1 MISQNAEINK
11 TTVNGILS
19 YKCSICKNDIKR
31 NKTTKYQQSM
41 EYFLI
46 NVGYHPLR
54 VDCIINILKENQLF
68 LQNIYVFQ
76 KRLNNTF
83 SK

>member
-31 NKTTKYQQSM
+31 NKTTNSQWNI
-41 EYFLI
+41 FL
-46 NVGYHPLR
+46 
-54 VDCIINILKENQLF
+54 
-68 LQNIYVFQ
+68 
-76 KRLNNTF
+76 
-83 SK
+83 

>member
-19 YKCSICKNDIKR
+19 YKCPICKNDIKR

-46 NVGYHPLR
+46 NVGYHPSPS
-54 VDCIINILKENQLF
+54 C
-68 LQNIYVFQ
+68 
-76 KRLNNTF
+76 
-83 SK
+83 

>member
-19 YKCSICKNDIKR
+19 YECSICKNDIKR
-31 NKTTKYQQSM
+31 NKITKYQQSM

-46 NVGYHPLR
+46 NVGYHHLR
-54 VDCIINILKENQLF
+54 VDCIINIFKEN
-68 LQNIYVFQ
+68 
-76 KRLNNTF
+76 
-83 SK
+83 